1 MKATGE
7 YTGKDELTVR
17 VKDKEPYCAW
27 MDKTVLLKL
36 L

>member
-17 VKDKEPYCAW
+17 VNNKEPYCAKW
-27 MDKTVLLKL
+27 NN
-36 L
+36 